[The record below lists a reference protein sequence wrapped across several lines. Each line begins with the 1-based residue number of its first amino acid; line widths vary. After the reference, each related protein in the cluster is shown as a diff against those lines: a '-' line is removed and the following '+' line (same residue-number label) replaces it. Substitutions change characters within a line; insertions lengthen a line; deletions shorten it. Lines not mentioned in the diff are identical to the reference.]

1 MGKTT
6 PLTAREEEILRTV
19 RYYRY
24 ITTQDILTLYFAS
37 GSKKYAQA
45 LMASLAGNKDLDTHN
60 YLCRFTLPSVHKR
73 AQEKVYVLGSKGR
86 QVLRQLGLPVS
97 WYFRPHKLKFL
108 SYSYVLHNLILTRFL
123 VACEQWAK
131 AHPAYNLVEKQICY
145 ELSGKVIPDA
155 WVWFEE
161 KAADGIYDQAV
172 IFEIDRGME
181 DKAKFRQ
188 HVLSRIQFLQ
198 SGDYKKTFHTNT
210 ASIAYATTGQLPEY
224 REARR
229 KSMCSMIMQLLKERR
244 LEQWARIFKVTSL
257 EFHALYDNSLFESE
271 VWFRPDSD
279 TPVRLFD

>member
-1 MGKTT
+1 
-6 PLTAREEEILRTV
+6 
-19 RYYRY
+19 
-24 ITTQDILTLYFAS
+24 
-37 GSKKYAQA
+37 
-45 LMASLAGNKDLDTHN
+45 MASLAGNKDLDTHN

-86 QVLRQLGLPVS
+86 QVLRELGLSVD

-131 AHPAYNLVEKQICY
+131 THPDYTLVEKQICY

-161 KAADGIYDQAV
+161 KADDGIYDQAV

-188 HVLSRIQFLQ
+188 HVLSRIQYIQ
-198 SGDYKKTFHTNT
+198 SGDYKKTFNTNT
-210 ASIAYATTGQLPEY
+210 ATIAYATTGQLPEY

-244 LEQWARIFKVTSL
+244 LEAWARIFKVTSL
-257 EFHALYDNSLFESE
+257 EFHAIYDNSLFESE
-271 VWFRPDSD
+271 IWFSPDST
-279 TPVRLFD
+279 TPVRLFE